1 MRLQP
6 SELDKM
12 EFYMIEYLLKDLDE
26 KITEENKAHKKQE
39 GEYKKQT
46 TGIKNPQM
54 PKVGS
59 TNFGGFK
66 TPKIPTPK
74 IPRM

>member
-1 MRLQP
+1 MGIPP
-6 SELDKM
+6 SEVDRL
-12 EFYMIEYLLKDLDE
+12 EFFMVEYLLEDLEE
-26 KITEENKAHKKQE
+26 KVSEENKAHKKEEKAYQ
-39 GEYKKQT
+39 KQA
-46 TGIKNPQM
+46 GSSNPKM